1 MIKHDL
7 QSTEWEKK
15 DKIGALEWQ
24 WRSRWRRRRRR
35 PVKRSTLLCVR
46 VIKKIIFVRKF
57 FCRFFGDFI
66 REMVFRLI
74 SYLLSPYELN
84 SHKNHTKI
92 KINRMTGEKKSKS
105 WNQEKKSWNSSRV
118 DRKSSKMCWIAI
130 ASASHLPNSDISRS
144 VIEKRRPQNWSACLT
159 HWTFHLIK
167 KYLTH
172 EKVRRQFIMNRWLPL
187 TTFYISLCC
196 LSFRRVSLGSLLE
209 RRAKLSDKAEPKK
222 RKATQPKSPKPK
234 TTKLFAKAAG
244 KKLPNFST
252 FWTFFA
258 LAKIFEKISVIELF
272 SRTRPQIFGD
282 EAIAISKRRSS
293 TNSAVIAVCEKKFP
307 D

>member
-24 WRSRWRRRRRR
+24 WRSRWRRRR

-66 REMVFRLI
+66 GEMVFRLI

-92 KINRMTGEKKSKS
+92 KIDRMTGEKKI
-105 WNQEKKSWNSSRV
+105 EKLESREKSWNSSRV

-172 EKVRRQFIMNRWLPL
+172 EKVRRQFIMSRWLPL

-222 RKATQPKSPKPK
+222 KEGDTAEKSKAK
-234 TTKLFAKAAG
+234 
-244 KKLPNFST
+244 N
-252 FWTFFA
+252 
-258 LAKIFEKISVIELF
+258 
-272 SRTRPQIFGD
+272 D
-282 EAIAISKRRSS
+282 E
-293 TNSAVIAVCEKKFP
+293 AVCEGSRQKVAKFL
-307 D
+307 DFLDFFCSRKNFRKNFRHRALFSNTATNIWRWSHRDL